1 MKNIRYFIIKQSE
14 KKFHIHAE
22 HPFRRIPEAQV
33 LRIPNKKNWFALFM
47 KIPKRKLGINE
58 EGLVDIVN
66 LKSDEFI
73 SGTLR
78 RNPGYFPA
86 YHMKKSNWVSIL
98 LDGSV
103 LSNDILELLEISYDR
118 CAHPIQNRPF
128 KDQTWIIPSNPKYYD
143 IHQEI
148 ENSPDHSLLWHQYPN
163 FHKGDTVFIYET
175 APSQK
180 IIYEGYISEE
190 KIPCSDTNEPFSSKQ
205 NMLIKILFDD
215 RSQEFTLSMM
225 KEYGVGPIRGPRHLP
240 EELVQDLRASRK
252 NH

>member
-1 MKNIRYFIIKQSE
+1 MKNIRYFIIKQAE

-98 LDGSV
+98 LDGDSF
-103 LSNDILELLEISYDR
+103 E
-118 CAHPIQNRPF
+118 
-128 KDQTWIIPSNPKYYD
+128 
-143 IHQEI
+143 
-148 ENSPDHSLLWHQYPN
+148 
-163 FHKGDTVFIYET
+163 
-175 APSQK
+175 
-180 IIYEGYISEE
+180 
-190 KIPCSDTNEPFSSKQ
+190 
-205 NMLIKILFDD
+205 
-215 RSQEFTLSMM
+215 
-225 KEYGVGPIRGPRHLP
+225 
-240 EELVQDLRASRK
+240 
-252 NH
+252 